1 MTKFFSFDQN
11 CPNGDYDFIHS
22 EEKGISEIVCIEAEH
37 YWDANE
43 KAEKLGLKFDEEKYH
58 TLEKWR
64 ETTNRDGYDT
74 PKLFAKPLAEFKQSM
89 PNGCAFVHFLDGRI
103 EKVELKKETKPEVD

>member
-37 YWDANE
+37 YWDAKEPN
-43 KAEKLGLKFDEEKYH
+43 DE
-58 TLEKWR
+58 
-64 ETTNRDGYDT
+64 
-74 PKLFAKPLAEFKQSM
+74 
-89 PNGCAFVHFLDGRI
+89 
-103 EKVELKKETKPEVD
+103 